1 LMNEMF
7 EKQLLQ
13 AVEPYLQSGRKGDRE
28 HTLRAVDYGKY
39 LLEREPGD
47 PAIVL
52 PCLYLH
58 DVGWSRVD
66 YQDFVNAAPT
76 QKKDSVSLR
85 QHMQEGAQLAA
96 GILEKLAYDSTRR
109 DRIVA
114 IIAVHDEPEA
124 VIALQDLN
132 ATLVLEADRL
142 DRYGPESI
150 RRYQTMFGEA
160 YFAAA
165 AWQEAKAV
173 RLEGL
178 DAWFRT
184 ETAKALSRK
193 LAHEMGLF
201 EA

>member
-1 LMNEMF
+1 MNKMF
-7 EKQLLQ
+7 EKQLLRF
-13 AVEPYLQSGRKGDRE
+13 VEPYLQSGRKGDLE

-47 PAIVL
+47 PMIVL

-58 DVGWSRVD
+58 DIGWSRVD
-66 YQDFVNAAPT
+66 YQDFVNAAPA
-76 QKKDSVSLR
+76 QKKDCVSLR

-96 GILEKLAYDSTRR
+96 GILEKLACDSAGR

-124 VIALQDLN
+124 VIAMKDIN
-132 ATLVLEADRL
+132 AVLVMEADRL

-150 RRYQTMFGEA
+150 RRYQAMFGEA
-160 YFAAA
+160 YT
-165 AWQEAKAV
+165 AWQEVKAV

-178 DAWFRT
+178 DTWFRT

-193 LAHEMGLF
+193 LAHEIGLF
-201 EA
+201 ES

>member
-1 LMNEMF
+1 MMNEMI

-13 AVEPYLQSGRKGDRE
+13 AAEPYLQNGRKGDRE

-47 PAIVL
+47 PGIVL

-58 DVGWSRVD
+58 DIGWSRVD
-66 YQDFVNAAPT
+66 YQDFVDAAPA
-76 QKKDSVSLR
+76 QKINCVSLQ
-85 QHMQEGAQLAA
+85 QHMQESAKLAA
-96 GILEKLAYDSTRR
+96 DILEKLSYDSARR

-114 IIAVHDEPEA
+114 IIAVHDEPET
-124 VIALQDLN
+124 VIAMQDIN
-132 ATLVLEADRL
+132 ATLVMEADRL
-142 DRYGPESI
+142 DRYGTESL
-150 RRYQTMFGEA
+150 RRYQVMFGEA
-160 YFAAA
+160 YFKAA
-165 AWQEAKAV
+165 AWQEVKAL

-193 LAHEMGLF
+193 LAHEIGFL
-201 EA
+201 

>member
-1 LMNEMF
+1 MNKLF

-13 AVEPYLQSGRKGDRE
+13 SVEPYLQSGRKGDME

-58 DVGWSRVD
+58 DIGWSRVD
-66 YQDFVNAAPT
+66 YQDFVSAAPA
-76 QKKDSVSLR
+76 QKKDSVSMR
-85 QHMQEGAQLAA
+85 QHMQEGAQLAS
-96 GILEKLAYDSTRR
+96 GILDKLAYDSAGR

-114 IIAVHDEPEA
+114 IIAVHDDPEA
-124 VIALQDLN
+124 VIAMQDIN
-132 ATLVLEADRL
+132 ATLVMEADRL

-150 RRYQTMFGEA
+150 RRYQAMFGDA
-160 YFAAA
+160 YA
-165 AWQEAKAV
+165 AWKEAKTV

-178 DAWFRT
+178 NTWFRT

-193 LAHEMGLF
+193 LAREIGLF
-201 EA
+201 ES

>member
-1 LMNEMF
+1 MITDIF

-13 AVEPYLQSGRKGDRE
+13 AAEPYLQSGRKGDLE
-28 HTLRAVDYGKY
+28 HTLRAVDYGRY

-58 DVGWSRVD
+58 DIGWSRVD
-66 YQDFVNAAPT
+66 YQDFLNATPAK
-76 QKKDSVSLR
+76 KKDCVSLR
-85 QHMQEGAQLAA
+85 QHMQEGSQLAA
-96 GILEKLAYDSTRR
+96 GILEGLACNSAIC
-109 DRIVA
+109 DRIIA

-124 VIALQDLN
+124 VIAMQDLN
-132 ATLVLEADRL
+132 ATLVMEADRL

-150 RRYQTMFGEA
+150 RRYQAMFGEA
-160 YFAAA
+160 YA

-184 ETAKALSRK
+184 ETAMALSRK
-193 LAHEMGLF
+193 LAREIGLF
-201 EA
+201 EV

>member
-1 LMNEMF
+1 MNEMI

-58 DVGWSRVD
+58 DIGWSRVD
-66 YQDFVNAAPT
+66 YQDFVNATPA
-76 QKKDSVSLR
+76 QKKDCVSLR
-85 QHMQEGAQLAA
+85 QHMQEGA
-96 GILEKLAYDSTRR
+96 KLAYDSARR

-124 VIALQDLN
+124 VIAMQDLN
-132 ATLVLEADRL
+132 AVLVMEADRL
-142 DRYGPESI
+142 DRYGTESI
-150 RRYQTMFGEA
+150 RRYQAMFGEA
-160 YFAAA
+160 YA
-165 AWQEAKAV
+165 AWQEVKAV

-178 DAWFRT
+178 DTWFRT

-193 LAHEMGLF
+193 LAHEIGLF
-201 EA
+201 EV

>member
-1 LMNEMF
+1 MMNEMI

-13 AVEPYLQSGRKGDRE
+13 AAEPYLQSGRKGDRE

-58 DVGWSRVD
+58 DIGWSRVD
-66 YQDFVNAAPT
+66 YQDFIKATPA
-76 QKKDSVSLR
+76 KKKECVSLQ
-85 QHMQEGAQLAA
+85 QHMQEGAKLAA
-96 GILEKLAYDSTRR
+96 GILERLDYDSDRR

-124 VIALQDLN
+124 VIAMQDLN
-132 ATLVLEADRL
+132 ATLVMEADRL
-142 DRYGPESI
+142 DRYGSESI
-150 RRYQTMFGEA
+150 HRYQAMFGEA
-160 YFAAA
+160 YYA
-165 AWQEAKAV
+165 AWQEAKIL

-184 ETAKALSRK
+184 ETAKTLSRK
-193 LAHEMGLF
+193 LAREIGLF
-201 EA
+201 EV

>member
-1 LMNEMF
+1 LITEIF

-13 AVEPYLQSGRKGDRE
+13 AAEPYLQNGRKGDRE

-39 LLEREPGD
+39 LLARESGD

-58 DVGWSRVD
+58 DIGWSRVD
-66 YQDFVNAAPT
+66 YQDFVSATPA
-76 QKKDSVSLR
+76 QKKDSVSMR
-85 QHMQEGAQLAA
+85 QHMQEGAKLAA
-96 GILEKLAYDSTRR
+96 GILEKLACDLARR

-114 IIAVHDEPEA
+114 IIAVHDEPEK
-124 VIALQDLN
+124 VIAMRDIN
-132 ATLVLEADRL
+132 AVLVMEADRL

-150 RRYQTMFGEA
+150 RRYQAMFGEA
-160 YFAAA
+160 YYA
-165 AWQEAKAV
+165 AWKEAKTV

-178 DAWFRT
+178 DTWFRT
-184 ETAKALSRK
+184 ETARALSRK
-193 LAHEMGLF
+193 LAHEIGLF

>member
-1 LMNEMF
+1 MNEII
-7 EKQLLQ
+7 ERQLLQ
-13 AVEPYLQSGRKGDRE
+13 AAEPYLQSGRKGDME

-39 LLEREPGD
+39 LLEYEPGD

-58 DVGWSRVD
+58 DIGWSRVD
-66 YQDFVNAAPT
+66 YQDFVDATPA
-76 QKKDSVSLR
+76 QKKNCVSLQ
-85 QHMQEGAQLAA
+85 QHMQEGAQLAS
-96 GILEKLAYDSTRR
+96 GILDKLAYDSAGR

-124 VIALQDLN
+124 VIAMQDIN
-132 ATLVLEADRL
+132 ATLVMEADRL

-150 RRYQTMFGEA
+150 RRYQAMFGDA
-160 YFAAA
+160 YA
-165 AWQEAKAV
+165 AWKEAKTV

-178 DAWFRT
+178 DTWFRT

-193 LAHEMGLF
+193 LAREIGLF
-201 EA
+201 ES

>member
-1 LMNEMF
+1 MNEMI

-13 AVEPYLQSGRKGDRE
+13 AAEPYLQNGRKGDRE

-39 LLEREPGD
+39 LLDREPGD

-58 DVGWSRVD
+58 DIGWSRVD
-66 YQDFVNAAPT
+66 YQDFVSATPV
-76 QKKDSVSLR
+76 QKKDSVSMR
-85 QHMQEGAQLAA
+85 QHMQEGAKLAA
-96 GILEKLAYDSTRR
+96 GILEKLAYDSARR

-114 IIAVHDEPEA
+114 IIAVHDEPET
-124 VIALQDLN
+124 VIAMQDIN
-132 ATLVLEADRL
+132 AVLVMEADRL

-150 RRYQTMFGEA
+150 RRYQAMFGEA
-160 YFAAA
+160 YA
-165 AWQEAKAV
+165 AWKEAKTV

-178 DAWFRT
+178 NSWFRT
-184 ETAKALSRK
+184 ETARALSRK
-193 LAHEMGLF
+193 LAHEIGLF

>member
-1 LMNEMF
+1 MITDIF

-13 AVEPYLQSGRKGDRE
+13 AAEPYLQSGRKGDLE
-28 HTLRAVDYGKY
+28 HTLRAVGYGKY

-58 DVGWSRVD
+58 DIGWSRVD
-66 YQDFVNAAPT
+66 YQDFLNATPAK
-76 QKKDSVSLR
+76 KKDCVSLR
-85 QHMQEGAQLAA
+85 QHMQEGAKLAA
-96 GILEKLAYDSTRR
+96 GILEKLACDSVRR
-109 DRIVA
+109 DRITA

-124 VIALQDLN
+124 VIAMQDLN
-132 ATLVLEADRL
+132 ATLVMEADRL

-150 RRYQTMFGEA
+150 RRYQVMFGEA
-160 YFAAA
+160 YT
-165 AWQEAKAV
+165 AWQEAKIL

-184 ETAKALSRK
+184 DTAKTLSRK
-193 LAHEMGLF
+193 LAREIGLF

>member
-1 LMNEMF
+1 M
-7 EKQLLQ
+7 
-13 AVEPYLQSGRKGDRE
+13 E

-58 DVGWSRVD
+58 DIGWSRVD
-66 YQDFVNAAPT
+66 YQDFVNAAPA
-76 QKKDSVSLR
+76 QKKNSVSLR

-114 IIAVHDEPEA
+114 IIAMHDEPEA
-124 VIALQDLN
+124 VTAMQDIN
-132 ATLVLEADRL
+132 AVLVMEADRL
-142 DRYGPESI
+142 DRYGQESI
-150 RRYQTMFGEA
+150 RRYQAMFGET
-160 YFAAA
+160 YA

-178 DAWFRT
+178 DTWFRT

-193 LAHEMGLF
+193 LAHEIGLF

>member
-1 LMNEMF
+1 MNELF

-13 AVEPYLQSGRKGDRE
+13 AAEPHLLSGRKGDME
-28 HTLRAVDYGKY
+28 HTLRAVDYGRY

-58 DVGWSRVD
+58 DIGWSRVD
-66 YQDFVNAAPT
+66 YQDFVDATPAE
-76 QKKDSVSLR
+76 KKHCVSLQ
-85 QHMQEGAQLAA
+85 QHMQEGAKLAA
-96 GILEKLAYDSTRR
+96 GILEKLACDAAKLE
-109 DRIVA
+109 RIVA

-124 VIALQDLN
+124 VIAMQDFN
-132 ATLVLEADRL
+132 ALLVMEADRL
-142 DRYGPESI
+142 DRYGPESV
-150 RRYQTMFGEA
+150 RRYQAMFGDA
-160 YFAAA
+160 YA
-165 AWQEAKAV
+165 AWQEAKVV

-184 ETAKALSRK
+184 ETAKTLSRK
-193 LAHEMGLF
+193 LAREIGLF